1 MNIPSLYLKRLELI
15 EILFP
20 GSWKSYKVK
29 VYENNGWTK
38 IGENSGLVLMIIDT
52 AGYYNWDI
60 TDLVPL

>member
-1 MNIPSLYLKRLELI
+1 LELI

-60 TDLVPL
+60 TDLVPP